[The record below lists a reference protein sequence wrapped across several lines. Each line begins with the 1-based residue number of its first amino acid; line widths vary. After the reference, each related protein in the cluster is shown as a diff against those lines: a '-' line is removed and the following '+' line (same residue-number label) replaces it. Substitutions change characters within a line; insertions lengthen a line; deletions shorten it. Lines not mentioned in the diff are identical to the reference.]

1 MTLRISFGCALLAIL
16 VGACQQTLRLD
27 DRSPDASL
35 SGTGGRSG
43 NGGSGGSGIGP
54 SDASSSDAHCSGYQP
69 QQIFFTWD
77 TPQVVIAL
85 DRSTTMNQ
93 PFPNTNDIQLNSALN
108 ALYADV
114 QSFGPSAGGHDN
126 HPTIQFAFLDFPY
139 VPADCAAATGCCTS
153 VVTPTMNYQAFD
165 DVAYTCTSGP
175 PSNACIQSDHR
186 PIANAL
192 SRAYGYFSAMS
203 PAQHGNERFVLL
215 VADGDPIGCS
225 PSGPNGDCT
234 DAITQIGNLTSLGSG
249 VTTEVLAIGGSTAPN
264 CLSLLASAQ
273 TMTPYTASNSTDL
286 GAALQKIL
294 NPIAQV
300 GCRLTLTSLPQSKQ
314 LSVVYAGKSVPED
327 SGDGGNAWI
336 TSSDGSRVFL
346 HGSLCQSFLGGN
358 SSGLQIYDGCAP
370 SRFPNP

>member
-1 MTLRISFGCALLAIL
+1 MTRRISLGCALLAIL
-16 VGACQQTLRLD
+16 PGACQQTLVLD
-27 DRSPDASL
+27 DLSSDAGRG
-35 SGTGGRSG
+35 GTGGKG
-43 NGGSGGSGIGP
+43 VGP
-54 SDASSSDAHCSGYQP
+54 IDASSDARCSGYQP

-85 DRSTTMNQ
+85 DRSTTMNE
-93 PFPNTNDIQLNSALN
+93 PFPNTNDTQLSSALN

-114 QSFGPSAGGHDN
+114 QSYGPSAGGHDN

-139 VPADCAAATGCCTS
+139 DQSDCTAATGCCTS

-192 SRAYGYFSAMS
+192 SRANDYFSLM
-203 PAQHGNERFVLL
+203 PAAPHSNERFVLL
-215 VADGDPIGCS
+215 VADGDPSGCS
-225 PSGPNGDCT
+225 SSGPNGDCM
-234 DAITQIGNLTSLGSG
+234 DAITQIGNLTSLGTG
-249 VTTEVLAIGGSTAPN
+249 VATEVLALGGNSAPN
-264 CLSLLASAQ
+264 CLSLLAGAQ
-273 TMTPYTASNSTDL
+273 TMTPYTASDSTDL
-286 GAALQKIL
+286 GVALQKIL

-300 GCRLTLTSLPQSKQ
+300 GCRLTLSSLPHSGQ
-314 LSVVYAGKSVPED
+314 LALVSGGKNVPED
-327 SGDGGNAWI
+327 SGDGGNAWT

-346 HGSLCQSFLGGN
+346 HGALCQSFLESG
-358 SSGLQIYDGCAP
+358 SSGLQLYDGCAP